1 MRKSEDRISIR
12 PAAHAGWKLLAAIAG
27 LGVAFAHLFSCAT
40 TSAPGGASWI
50 ITGAEVADGTGG
62 PLRRAQVRVV
72 GDRIEEVGALTPR
85 EGEHVIAA
93 SGLVLAPGFIDI
105 HNHSS
110 EGLTSDPAAETQ
122 VSQGITTLVLGPDG
136 ESPWPIS
143 AYLEQR
149 RASPAAVNVMTMV
162 GHATVRERVM
172 GKDYRRAAKPEEVV
186 AMAALVDQ
194 GMREGAV
201 GVSSGLE
208 YDVGSYSE
216 TSELV
221 ALGKAAARYGG
232 FYMTHIRDEAD
243 KSFEAFAEAIRIG
256 KEGGLPVQISH
267 IKLGTVHVWGRAR
280 EAVRLFEEARA
291 AGLDVTADCYP
302 YTAWHANIEV
312 LVPNKKY
319 DDPESVA
326 RALDDVGGAKNVT
339 ITNCRA
345 HPDYAGRD
353 LAALAASQGITPVEL
368 FIRVVRDGGAD
379 VIGHSMQEADV
390 ETFYRQ
396 PWVMVGSDGGI
407 GSEHPRG
414 AGTFPK
420 VLGRYVRER
429 KLFSLAEAVR
439 KMTALPAA
447 RLKLA
452 DRGRI
457 APGMKADLVLF
468 DPMTV
473 IDRST
478 FENPGRLSVGIRM
491 VAVNGRPVWENAAPT
506 GATPGRVL
514 PERDRA
520 QPPADA
526 GGVSAARVDAI
537 FSDLDS
543 TGSPGCA
550 LAVVRDGKVV
560 YQRGYGMASLE
571 LAVPITPRTVFDIG
585 STEKQFAA
593 TAMLLLQKDGKL
605 ALSDDI
611 RKYLPEIPDYGHVIT
626 IDDLLRHTSGLR
638 DYIGLLEL
646 AGHREEDVTT
656 DEDALYLI
664 SRQKGLDFPPGSR
677 HRYSNTGYF
686 LLSQIVR
693 RVTGVTLGD
702 FARDRILQPL
712 GMSGSLYL
720 DDHTRV
726 VPGKASSYASRKGG
740 GFHLSS
746 SNWEQTGDGGLQTTV
761 LDLARWDR
769 NFYAPIVGD
778 PALVEALQTPGTL
791 SNGHALKYARG
802 LRVEDYRGLRAVSH
816 GGAWAGFRAQLLRFP
831 QERLSTIV
839 LCNVANGD
847 PVRRARQVA
856 DLYLEGKL
864 QAPAPRP
871 ASIGTVSTEE
881 IARWSGLY
889 LNQPAG
895 GLLKVRGADGKLL
908 IRLNDGPDRELL
920 RIGPNR
926 FVPKDSPGS
935 AYVFSTAGAGEVR
948 FEDGEDLET
957 YRAAAGSASG
967 VNFALFQGRY
977 DSKELDATYRL
988 FVKDGALMLRRPGAP
1003 VSKLVPQFADVFLD
1017 SEIGLVRFTRSRAS
1031 AVTGLSVSSGA
1042 SQIPFD
1048 RVSQEP

>member
-1 MRKSEDRISIR
+1 MTLSSPYRAASAVLLALLAARGMRGQGCWDVVGARVADGSGSPLHAATVEICGDTISRVGAFR
-12 PAAHAGWKLLAAIAG
+12 PAAG
-27 LGVAFAHLFSCAT
+27 
-40 TSAPGGASWI
+40 
-50 ITGAEVADGTGG
+50 D
-62 PLRRAQVRVV
+62 RVV
-72 GDRIEEVGALTPR
+72 
-85 EGEHVIAA
+85 EGR
-93 SGLVLAPGFIDI
+93 GLVLAPGFIDI

-136 ESPWPIS
+136 ESPWPIG

-149 RASPAAVNVMTMV
+149 RANPAAVNVLALV

-172 GKDYRRAAKPEEVV
+172 GKDYRRAAKPEEVA
-186 AMAALVDQ
+186 AMAKLVDQ

-221 ALGKAAARYGG
+221 ALGKAAARHGG

-267 IKLGTVHVWGRAR
+267 IKLGTVHVWGRAH

-291 AGLDVTADCYP
+291 SGLDVTADCYP

-326 RALDDVGGAKNVT
+326 RGLDDVGGAKNVT
-339 ITNCRA
+339 ITACRA

-353 LAALAASQGITPVEL
+353 LAALAAAQSITPVEL
-368 FIRVVRDGGAD
+368 FIRVVKDGGAD
-379 VIGHSMQEADV
+379 VIVHAMQEADV

-396 PWVMVGSDGGI
+396 PWVMVASDGGI

-414 AGTFPK
+414 AGTFPR

-429 KLFSLAEAVR
+429 RLFSLAEAVR
-439 KMTALPAA
+439 KMTSLPAE

-457 APGMKADLVLF
+457 ARGMKADLVLF
-468 DPMTV
+468 DPATV
-473 IDRST
+473 ADRST
-478 FENPGRLSVGIRM
+478 FEDPGKLAAGIRM
-491 VAVNGRPVWENAAPT
+491 VAVNGRAVWQNGAPT

-514 PERDRA
+514 PERDTTR
-520 QPPADA
+520 PPADA
-526 GGVSAARVDAI
+526 GGVPASRVDAV
-537 FSDLDS
+537 FSDIDS
-543 TGSPGCA
+543 TDSPGCA
-550 LAVVRDGKVV
+550 LAVVRGGKIV
-560 YQRGYGMASLE
+560 YQDGYGMASLE
-571 LAVPITPRTVFDIG
+571 LSVPITPRTVFDIG

-611 RKYLPEIPDYGHVIT
+611 RKYLPEIPDYGRVIT
-626 IDDLLRHTSGLR
+626 IDDLLHHTSGLR

-656 DEDALYLI
+656 DGDAMFLL
-664 SRQKGLDFPPGSR
+664 SRQKGLDFPPGTR

-686 LLSQIVR
+686 LLSQIAR
-693 RVTGVTLGD
+693 RVAGVTLGA
-702 FARDRILQPL
+702 FARDRILAPL
-712 GMSGSLYL
+712 GMSDSLYL

-726 VPGKASSYASRKGG
+726 VPGKASSYAPRKGG
-740 GFHLSS
+740 GFGLDA

-761 LDLARWDR
+761 LDLARWDG
-769 NFYAPIVGD
+769 NFYSPVVGD
-778 PALVEALQTPGTL
+778 EALVAALQTPGAL
-791 SNGHALKYARG
+791 SNGHVLKYARG
-802 LRVEDYRGLRAVSH
+802 LRVEEYRGLRAVSH

-839 LCNVANGD
+839 LCNLANAD
-847 PVRRARQVA
+847 PSRRARDVA
-856 DLYLEGKL
+856 DLYLKDKL
-864 QAPAPRP
+864 QPQKPRP
-871 ASIGTVSTEE
+871 TSAGPVSADE

-889 LNQPAG
+889 WNEPAG
-895 GLLKVRGADGKLL
+895 SLLRVRGADG
-908 IRLNDGPDRELL
+908 RLFVRADEGAERELL
-920 RIGPNR
+920 LTGADR
-926 FVPKDSPGS
+926 FVRKDSTGGGALVFPASGS
-935 AYVFSTAGAGEVR
+935 REIRV
-948 FEDGEDLET
+948 EDGEDSET
-957 YRAAAGSASG
+957 YRGVASPSPPA
-967 VNFALFQGRY
+967 NPALYRGRY
-977 DSKELDATYRL
+977 YGGELDVIYVL
-988 FVKDGALMLRRPGAP
+988 FVKDGALMLRRPGAA
-1003 VSKLVPQFADVFLD
+1003 VSKLEPQFTDAFLD
-1017 SEIGLVRFTRSRAS
+1017 SEIGLVRFSRSPAG
-1031 AVTGLSVSSGA
+1031 AITGLSVSSGA
-1042 SQIPFD
+1042 SQIPFE
-1048 RVSQEP
+1048 RVSREP